1 MKMELYEMMIIGQLV
16 VNVIFILVI
25 ILMKVRI
32 NMLSRE
38 VKELKWNVEFSN
50 SDVDLLAGAIRGLG
64 GIKF

>member
-50 SDVDLLAGAIRGLG
+50 SDVDLLADAIRGLG